1 MANRVN
7 RYKTIY
13 ERMVRPN
20 NGSTFPRHVFVRA
33 ANLHA
38 SLYDRVGDRY
48 VFLNIKILFQIKNNI
63 FLIHIERT
71 ALRQLLYI

>member
-13 ERMVRPN
+13 ERMVRSD
-20 NGSTFPRHVFVRA
+20 NGSVFPRNVFVRA

-38 SLYDRVGDRY
+38 SLYDRVGDR
-48 VFLNIKILFQIKNNI
+48 
-63 FLIHIERT
+63 
-71 ALRQLLYI
+71 

>member
-13 ERMVRPN
+13 ERMVRPD
-20 NGSTFPRHVFVRA
+20 NGATFPRHVFKRA

-38 SLYDRVGDRY
+38 SVYDRVGDRY
-48 VFLNIKILFQIKNNI
+48 AKRSLTN
-63 FLIHIERT
+63 HIRK
-71 ALRQLLYI
+71 

>member
-20 NGSTFPRHVFVRA
+20 NGANFPRHVFVRA

-48 VFLNIKILFQIKNNI
+48 ALKPLIVKINHL
-63 FLIHIERT
+63 LERI
-71 ALRQLLYI
+71 ALKQHLCI

>member
-20 NGSTFPRHVFVRA
+20 NGSTFPRHVFIRA

-48 VFLNIKILFQIKNNI
+48 VKKTLNLN
-63 FLIHIERT
+63 
-71 ALRQLLYI
+71 

>member
-20 NGSTFPRHVFVRA
+20 NGATFPRHVFVRA

-48 VFLNIKILFQIKNNI
+48 ALNSLLKMNLN
-63 FLIHIERT
+63 IERT
-71 ALRQLLYI
+71 ALKLHLCI

>member
-1 MANRVN
+1 MANRIN

-20 NGSTFPRHVFVRA
+20 VGAHFPRHVFVRA

-38 SLYDRVGDRY
+38 NLYDRVGNR
-48 VFLNIKILFQIKNNI
+48 
-63 FLIHIERT
+63 
-71 ALRQLLYI
+71 

>member
-48 VFLNIKILFQIKNNI
+48 AKKLKRKLNLN
-63 FLIHIERT
+63 LERT
-71 ALRQLLYI
+71 AYTCAFD

>member
-20 NGSTFPRHVFVRA
+20 NGAAFPRHVFVRA

-48 VFLNIKILFQIKNNI
+48 ATKVMLKMN
-63 FLIHIERT
+63 LIIERT
-71 ALRQLLYI
+71 ALKLHLCI